1 MAQKLTMIEA
11 THNHGPSV
19 APTAHLA
26 HRIASLDPAAREA
39 IIKYAVLGM
48 STTQIHIALCTEF
61 PTIQLVPLD
70 IVNITQ

>member
-1 MAQKLTMIEA
+1 MCDREGLYDSKGKKPYMDLTKQR
-11 THNHGPSV
+11 

-48 STTQIHIALCTEF
+48 STT
-61 PTIQLVPLD
+61 
-70 IVNITQ
+70 